1 MMMDRREA
9 LKRTAMLM
17 GGALSSSAIAGV
29 LQGCTAQ
36 PELNWQPKFLTEDQ
50 GRIVAEVAERIIPKT
65 DTPGAKDAGVPEFID
80 LMLNDIYIE
89 EEKQRFVAGLDQ
101 LEQDSQQDYSDSFVD
116 LEPAQQDELLNKYAV
131 EAKENSDPENKPFF
145 AMAKELTM
153 LGFFTSEV
161 GATEFLQYI
170 SVPGKYEGCIPI
182 EEAGKGVAWA
192 S

>member
-1 MMMDRREA
+1 MMNRREA
-9 LKRTAMLM
+9 LKRTALLM

-29 LQGCTAQ
+29 LQGCRAQ

-50 GRIVAEVAERIIPKT
+50 GRMVAEVAERIIPKT

-89 EEKQRFVAGLDQ
+89 EEKQRFVSGLDQ
-101 LEQDSQQDYSDSFVD
+101 LEQDSQQAYGDSFVD
-116 LEPAQQDELLNKYAV
+116 LEPAQQDELLTKY
-131 EAKENSDPENKPFF
+131 EAQSQENQDPDAKPFF

-161 GATEFLQYI
+161 GATEFLQYV
-170 SVPGKYEGCIPI
+170 SVPGRYDGCLPI
-182 EEAGKGVAWA
+182 EEVGEGRAWA
-192 S
+192 I